1 MLPRDSVK
9 VLYIEDDRSARILLK
24 KILSKPPFLY
34 FEAAD
39 GMEGMKIALQQHPQ
53 LIVMDID
60 LPDIRGDELATQ
72 LKNTKELKEV
82 IIVALTALKEED
94 AKEKILIAGC
104 DGFITKPIDV
114 QKFPGQLLQFLE
126 GKKEEVESERREIV
140 HQEYEKS
147 VVDHLTQKVKE
158 LEIFNK
164 KLESTSQRLKEHGQ
178 SLENVLGILS
188 SLQTCTNPVTFKKI
202 IVDEICQR
210 FQFERCAFIDVNSE
224 NMMMQIKYAHG
235 MKQEEWEKYRFPVET
250 PFLHKYFEENN
261 VLQVQSLDQIE
272 DPKLRGF
279 LENFKASNFI
289 FAYLGTPPGQYRSS
303 SMRERVLPL
312 LESFMPSLVNQEDLD
327 IEIILSNLEEYL
339 SSESLYRAGF
349 IFMDNYQSQ
358 RNLISGGEYR
368 FLETLIRTASYMYQN
383 LTLMEHLRFL
393 FVKAEKEAI
402 TDPLTELYNYR
413 YFLLQLNREVSRA
426 QRHKSVFS
434 LIMID
439 IDFFKS
445 YNDAFGHQA
454 GDLILRRIAHAMLEN
469 TRNSD
474 MVCRYGGEEFCII
487 CPELTKED
495 AKKTAE
501 KLRQMV
507 RTLELPIIKSLPTG
521 YLTISSGIASFPDDG
536 NNAYQLI
543 LNADKAL
550 YRAKESGRNQVCV
563 VSK

>member
-1 MLPRDSVK
+1 MPLKDSVK

-24 KILSKPPFLY
+24 KILTRPPFLY

-53 LIVMDID
+53 LIIMDID
-60 LPDIRGDELATQ
+60 LPDIRGDELAT
-72 LKNTKELKEV
+72 KIKHTDELKGV
-82 IIVALTALKEED
+82 VIVALTALKEED

-126 GKKEEVESERREIV
+126 GKKEVVESERREIV

-147 VVDHLTQKVKE
+147 IVEHLTQKVKE

-188 SLQTCTNPVTFKKI
+188 SLQTCTNPVAFKKI
-202 IVDEICQR
+202 VVDEICQR
-210 FQFERCAFIDVNSE
+210 FQFDRCAFIEVDSE
-224 NMMMQIKYAHG
+224 SMTMQIKYARG
-235 MKQEEWEKYRFPVET
+235 MMQEEWEKYRFPVET
-250 PFLHKYFEENN
+250 PFIYKYFEDNN
-261 VLQVQSLDQIE
+261 VLLVRNLSQIE
-272 DPKLRGF
+272 DTKLRGL
-279 LENFKASNFI
+279 LENFKTNQFI
-289 FAYLGTPPGQYRSS
+289 FAYLGTPISQYQSS
-303 SMRERVLPL
+303 SSRERILPL

-327 IEIILSNLEEYL
+327 IEVIVNNLEEYL

-349 IFMDNYQSQ
+349 IFLDNYQSKT
-358 RNLISGGEYR
+358 NLISGGDYR

-383 LTLMEHLRFL
+383 LTLMEQLRFL

-402 TDPLTELYNYR
+402 TDSLTELYNYR

-439 IDFFKS
+439 IDFFKN
-445 YNDAFGHQA
+445 YNDAYGHQA
-454 GDLILRRIAHAMLEN
+454 GDLILRRIAQAMLEN

-507 RTLELPIIKSLPTG
+507 QTLELPKIKSLPAEN
-521 YLTISSGIASFPDDG
+521 LTISSGIASFPDDG
-536 NNAYQLI
+536 SNAYQLI

-550 YRAKESGRNQVCV
+550 YKAKESGRNQVCV
-563 VSK
+563 IN